1 MITGKFVRLT
11 RSVGA
16 SLMAYG
22 LFDLLLQF
30 DSLPSLV
37 SFIICDIFI
46 KRFCFFGCLDLLFDL
61 FSCLSVFH

>member
-1 MITGKFVRLT
+1 MLTGKFARLT

-30 DSLPSLV
+30 DPLY
-37 SFIICDIFI
+37 IFI
-46 KRFCFFGCLDLLFDL
+46 KQFCFFGCLNLLFDL